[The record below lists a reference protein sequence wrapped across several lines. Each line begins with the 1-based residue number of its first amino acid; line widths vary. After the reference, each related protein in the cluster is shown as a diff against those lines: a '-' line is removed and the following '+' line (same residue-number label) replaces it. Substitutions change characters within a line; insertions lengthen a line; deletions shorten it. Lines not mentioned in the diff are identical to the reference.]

1 MPLLLNASLID
12 FIQLVLA
19 LIIFYLCYTF
29 LSTYRKRA
37 RKPINRGKPIGVSR
51 SAPQ

>member
-1 MPLLLNASLID
+1 MLLLLNASLID

-19 LIIFYLCYTF
+19 LIIFYISFTF
-29 LSTYRKRA
+29 LSSERKRA
-37 RKPINRGKPIGVSR
+37 RKPTNRGKPIGVSR

>member
-1 MPLLLNASLID
+1 MLLLLNASLID

-19 LIIFYLCYTF
+19 LIIFYLSFTF
-29 LSTYRKRA
+29 LSGERKRA
-37 RKPINRGKPIGVSR
+37 RKPTNRGKPIGVSR